1 MKITKVIGDENSP
14 ACIRLEDEQGGW
26 SADVKFD
33 GCIHFNRHYDSTDS
47 DYIHICDV
55 DEMIKTLQDI
65 KQKALDTFGDQ
76 WPK

>member
-1 MKITKVIGDENSP
+1 MIVTKVIGDPHSP
-14 ACIRLEDEQGGW
+14 ACVELKDERGEW
-26 SADVKFD
+26 SASIRFD
-33 GCIHFNRHYDSTDS
+33 GCIHFNKHYDDADH

-65 KQKALDTFGDQ
+65 KQKSLDMFGSD